1 MKGQVIPAF
10 NWWAVYRHG
19 KGFSLSPLVGWVIL
33 GFSGKGLRATTN
45 GGIARADD
53 GGDYSTFAGYA
64 YGRDYAETEMD
75 ARDKYGPG
83 PVFYVEND
91 DELS

>member
-1 MKGQVIPAF
+1 MIKQIISAV
-10 NWWAVYRHG
+10 NWWAVYPRG
-19 KGFSLSPLVGWVIL
+19 KGFLLVPLVCWAIKGQRV
-33 GFSGKGLRATTN
+33 KGLRAGN
-45 GGIARADD
+45 DGRVIDVD
-53 GGDYSTFAGYA
+53 EGGDFSTFTGYA